1 MKKFPVDGVLTDG
14 AIAVN
19 QLFSLAASA
28 FWLQPEEGTIGEVDA
43 YTG

>member
-1 MKKFPVDGVLTDG
+1 MNGALTDG
-14 AIAVN
+14 AIAAN

-28 FWLQPEEGTIGEVDA
+28 VWLQPEEGTIGEVDA